1 MASLAGTQLG
11 AYEVKDLIGRG
22 GMAAVYRAYHPAT
35 GRDVAIK
42 VMLPDLGIDDNFR
55 KRFDRE
61 ARTLAGLQHVHILPV
76 FDYGAQ
82 DDVLYLVM
90 PLLPGRNLSD
100 KLRAGRLEMTEVAR
114 LFRQMASALDYA
126 HQRGFLHRD
135 IKPGNVLLDDSG
147 NVLLADFGLTRM
159 IDNSEMSRLTT
170 DSTVVGTPAYMSP
183 EQGQGME
190 LDSRSDLY
198 SLGVVLYE
206 MLTGDVPFRAETPVA
221 VIFKHVSDPIP
232 AVKLHRDDLP
242 DAVENVLKKALA
254 KFPNQRFTSAMAM
267 ADALDTALGLSTVTT
282 VPVASEPSTVPAFH
296 EDPPTTIGNVTK
308 PAAPLPDNAT
318 TALPTIQS
326 RRQIQRSTQAGIAVI
341 GVIIVLLVALVFLV
355 RPTSAPGDIAAPI
368 VPTADTGLPLV
379 RQIDAEAGITSL
391 NFSPDGT
398 RIVAGRDDNTA
409 GVWTIADGDPVYVLE
424 SHSGDV
430 LAVAYSADNSTL
442 FTGGADNMYFQW
454 ETEEGTQQITGIEG
468 GPVRAI
474 VTGNKYYSYA
484 TNQYLAVG
492 IETAA
497 GGYFYQPIPTKA
509 NIFSLAFAPDDVL
522 LAVGD
527 ADGNVLLF
535 DPAERDY
542 VNTLK
547 AGAARITG
555 VAFNADATI
564 VFAGD
569 NARILHGWDVASGE
583 KLHEIT
589 TDAPINNI
597 AISADGSLLAT
608 AHEDNTVRLWAVDT
622 MTLRETLTDFT
633 APVQAV
639 RFSPDGTQLAAA
651 GGDGQIHIWDVT
663 DLLPNG

>member
-1 MASLAGTQLG
+1 MASLAGTTLG

-22 GMAAVYRAYHPAT
+22 GMAAVYRAHHSAT

-61 ARTLAGLQHVHILPV
+61 ARTLAGIQHVHILPV
-76 FDYGAQ
+76 FDYGDQ
-82 DDVLYLVM
+82 DSILYLVM
-90 PLLPGRNLSD
+90 PLLPGKNLGD
-100 KLRAGRLEMTEVAR
+100 KLRAGRMDMTEVAR

-147 NVLLADFGLTRM
+147 NALLADFGLTRM
-159 IDNSEMSRLTT
+159 IDNNEMSRLTS

-190 LDSRSDLY
+190 LDARSDLY

-232 AVKLHRDDLP
+232 TVKLHRDDLP

-254 KFPNQRFTSAMAM
+254 KFPNQRFTSALAM
-267 ADALDTALGLSTVTT
+267 AEALDSALGLPTT
-282 VPVASEPSTVPAFH
+282 TASVSAVPTTPIFH
-296 EDPPTTIGNVTK
+296 EDPPTTIGSVTK
-308 PAAPLPDNAT
+308 PSPTSDYPT
-318 TALPTIQS
+318 VALPTVQS
-326 RRQIQRSTQAGIAVI
+326 PRRMQRSTQASLAIL
-341 GVIIVLLVALVFLV
+341 GVVMVLMVTLVFVV
-355 RPTSAPGDIAAPI
+355 RPIAAPENNGYVAPI
-368 VPTADTGLPLV
+368 IPTETTGLPLV
-379 RQIDAEAGITSL
+379 LDIDAEAGVTSL
-391 NFSPDGT
+391 AFSPDGT

-409 GVWTIADGDPVYVLE
+409 AVYEVSDGDVVYVLE

-430 LAVAYSADNSTL
+430 LSVAYTADGGSV

-454 ETEEGTQQITGIEG
+454 ETEAGSQQITGMEG
-468 GPVRAI
+468 GPVRAFA
-474 VTGNKYYSYA
+474 TGQTFYAYA
-484 TNQYLAVG
+484 TNQYLSVN
-492 IETAA
+492 TLPNP
-497 GGYFYQPIPTKA
+497 GGYFYEPIPTET
-509 NIFSLAFAPDDVL
+509 NIFSLAFAPTDGL

-535 DPAERDY
+535 NPIDRDF
-542 VNTLK
+542 VSTFK
-547 AGAARITG
+547 AGAARISG
-555 VAFNADATI
+555 VTFNADASQ

-569 NARILHGWDVASGE
+569 NARIVHVWNVADGE
-583 KLHEIT
+583 IRHEVT
-589 TDAPINNI
+589 TAAPINGI
-597 AISADGSLLAT
+597 AITPDSSLLAT
-608 AHEDNTVRLWAVDT
+608 AHEDNAVRLWEADS
-622 MTLRETLTDFT
+622 MALKLTLTDFA
-633 APVQAV
+633 APMNAV
-639 RFSPDGTQLAAA
+639 RFNPNGNYLVTAGDDGR
-651 GGDGQIHIWDVT
+651 IRIWDIA